1 MLSGDDDALR
11 TVYHQVHPPLLRY
24 LTVLVGPDDA
34 EDVAS
39 EAWAQAFR
47 DLDRFAGG
55 GDGFRGWLTTIGR
68 HRALDH
74 LRRRQRQPRADV
86 ELDDLLDRPADDR
99 RRVRRSR
106 AALGTEAALAL
117 VAGLPVDQAE
127 AIMLRTVLGFDAPAA
142 ARILGKRPGAV
153 RSATHRG
160 LRALSRPSW
169 RPRPDSAENFLR
181 TRDTS
186 RTLDAEGTE
195 MSTHHPSRRD
205 ADRIL
210 DAPAESDHPVGPAL
224 EALRAPGSTSELRGE
239 DATVA
244 AFHAAR
250 LSPAPRTE
258 E

>member
-1 MLSGDDDALR
+1 MPEPADPLDPHVARMLSGDDAALR
-11 TVYHQVHPPLLRY
+11 TVYRQVHPPLLRY

-55 GDGFRGWLTTIGR
+55 GDGFRAWLTTIGR
-68 HRALDH
+68 NRALDH

-86 ELDDLLDRPADDR
+86 ELDDLLDRPSDID
-99 RRVRRSR
+99 VESTVE

-127 AIMLRTVLGFDAPAA
+127 AIVLRTVLGFDAPTA

-160 LRALSRPSW
+160 LRALSRQLDQTAP
-169 RPRPDSAENFLR
+169 ENFSR

-186 RTLDAEGTE
+186 RSLDAEG
-195 MSTHHPSRRD
+195 
-205 ADRIL
+205 
-210 DAPAESDHPVGPAL
+210 
-224 EALRAPGSTSELRGE
+224 
-239 DATVA
+239 
-244 AFHAAR
+244 
-250 LSPAPRTE
+250 PR
-258 E
+258 